1 MTTEYIQL
9 KKSNCKSCYKCIRN
23 CPVKSIRF
31 SGNQAQIIAQDCIC
45 CGECFVVCP
54 QDAKFIKD
62 DTEKARVLLCSGDP
76 VIASVAPSFAAN
88 YPDVGIGEME
98 RALKALGFAGAEE
111 TAIGATIVKKEY
123 ENILAKDRKNVLI
136 SSCCPTVNKLI
147 QRYFHD
153 VLPALAR
160 VVSPMRAHAK
170 DIKRRIPNAKVVFI
184 GPCISK
190 KAEADESEG
199 DVDCVLTFEE
209 LSGWFQEKNIQ
220 LEAVPSPREDSLTRI
235 FPTSGG
241 IIKSMDR
248 SKASSYSYIAID
260 GHQNCLDALSDI
272 AAGRLSHCFVEM
284 SACRG
289 SCTGGPVLSK
299 KHHSPVRDY
308 ISVTKYAGSC
318 DYPVE
323 MPTEESIAKN
333 FLALRSDGLAP
344 SEPEIRDILRQMG
357 KESSADELNCG
368 SCGYNTCR
376 EKAVAIYQGKADLT
390 MCTPFLRDK
399 AETSMNTIL
408 KNTPNGILMLND
420 VLEVQQIN
428 PVALEILN
436 IRNAFDVIGEQVVR
450 ILDPEDFMEVRRS
463 GRSLHNKKVYLA
475 EYDKYIEETIVY
487 DRTFHIFFCMITDI
501 TEEEHLRESK
511 ETLNRQT
518 IETADKVIEKQMR
531 IVQEIASLL
540 GETTAETKIA
550 LTKLK
555 ESLTDA

>member
-1 MTTEYIQL
+1 MTDYIQL

-31 SGNQAQIIAQDCIC
+31 SGNQAQIIAQDCLC

-54 QDAKFIKD
+54 QDAKIIKD
-62 DTEKARVLLCSGDP
+62 DRETARVLLASGDP

-88 YPDVGIGEME
+88 YPDVGIGELE
-98 RALKALGFAGAEE
+98 RALKALGFTAAEE
-111 TAIGATIVKKEY
+111 TAIGATIVKQEY
-123 ENILAKDRKNVLI
+123 ERILARGRQRVLI
-136 SSCCPTVNKLI
+136 SSCCPSVNKLI
-147 QRYFHD
+147 QRYYPEL
-153 VLPALAR
+153 LPLLAR

-170 DIKRRIPNAKVVFI
+170 DIKKRYPNAKVIFI

-209 LSGWFQEKNIQ
+209 LSKCFDESGVTLSPI
-220 LEAVPSPREDSLTRI
+220 PSPNESSRTRI
-235 FPTSGG
+235 FPTAGG
-241 IIKSMDR
+241 ILKSMNCD
-248 SKASSYSYIAID
+248 AEGYSYVSVD
-260 GHQNCLDALSDI
+260 GQQNCIDALGDI
-272 AAGRLSHCFVEM
+272 AAGRMQSCFVEM
-284 SACRG
+284 SICRG
-289 SCTGGPVLSK
+289 SCSGGPVLSK
-299 KHHSPVRDY
+299 KHQSSVRDY
-308 ISVTKYAGSC
+308 INVAKYAGSN

-323 MPTEESIAKN
+323 T
-333 FLALRSDGLAP
+333 P
-344 SEPEIRDILRQMG
+344 SEDSISRTFQALHNDAIQPSEVEIRDILRQLG
-357 KESSADELNCG
+357 KESPEDELNCG

-376 EKAVAIYQGKADLT
+376 EKAVAIYLGKADLT
-390 MCTPFLRDK
+390 MCTPFLREK
-399 AETSMNTIL
+399 AETSMNNIL

-436 IRNAFDVIGEQVVR
+436 IKNAFDVIGEQVVR
-450 ILDPEDFMEVRRS
+450 ILDPTDFMEVRRK
-463 GRSLHNKKVYLA
+463 GKSLRNKKVYLA

-487 DRTFHIFFCMITDI
+487 DRMFHTFLCMITDI

-511 ETLNRQT
+511 DTLNKQT